1 MLKSILVTALR
12 NIYRNR
18 FFSIVNML
26 GLAFSMSLGLLIILI
41 VKEQY
46 TYDNFHQDTDRIYR
60 VNTAALRV
68 NGDREEY
75 ASTAYPIGQALMEN
89 YTFAEAVVRINRRLN
104 GDAVFGKVNVPIRGV
119 LADPSFL
126 TVFNFP
132 LEKGNPAT
140 ALNEPNNLVLTAEAA
155 EKIFGDTEPLGQ
167 TLTISGYGEFVVTGV
182 LQKFKSKT
190 HFEFEVLGSTAA
202 LPVFERDG
210 IISNAID
217 NWNNYYS
224 SYVYLK
230 LKEGKTPEETK
241 QALDEIYK
249 SHYTGLKLETRDKG
263 YDFYLQPLSAITP
276 GPTLSNQ
283 MGSGMP
289 SVLLLFMSAL
299 AAVVMLLACFNYTNL
314 MIAKSLARAREI
326 GIRKVVGAMR
336 WQVFAQFVGEAVVF
350 SLVALMFSYLLLQFL
365 KPGFMQL
372 SMAQEFATELT
383 EDYSIYL
390 YFVLFAVGVGVLA
403 GLLPAGY
410 LSAFKPSRVL
420 KDVSGF
426 KVYSRLTFRKALIIT
441 QFTFSVVFVL
451 VVLVIYNQIT
461 FMVSKD
467 YGLKEENIYNVRLQ
481 GMAFDKLANE
491 VQRLPG
497 VVQVGGVS
505 HALGTWADRSSD
517 YKRNR
522 TDEPFTIRDFIVD
535 DTYID
540 NIGLNFLA
548 GKNFDPQTEGGHERH
563 AILNEQALT
572 YFGFAD
578 PASAVGQTLYVN
590 DSVMLSVIG
599 VVQDFHFRPLN
610 YEIGPLVLRY
620 NMDQLGWLSV
630 LVAPDKMTETTSG
643 IAAIWKQLDP
653 VHEYD
658 AIRMADQIDD
668 AYRTAGFFD
677 ILTIVGYISFLT
689 VTLACMGMLGMAM
702 YATQTRTK
710 EIGVRKVMGASVKQ
724 ITLLLSRSFF
734 IMIGLATLIGTP
746 LAFLLGE
753 QFLSLYAFKIE
764 ITPWLLLLGIGI
776 VALAGFVT
784 ISTQTLRAASANPV
798 NSLRYE

>member
-1 MLKSILVTALR
+1 MLRSILITAFR

-18 FFSIVNML
+18 FFSIVNMM

-46 TYDNFHQDTDRIYR
+46 TYDNFHQDVDRIYR

-75 ASTAYPIGQALMEN
+75 ASTAYPIGQALSEN
-89 YTFAEAVVRINRRLN
+89 YTFAESVVRINRRLN
-104 GDAVFGKVNVPIRGV
+104 GDAIFGNVNVPVRGM
-119 LADPSFL
+119 LADPTFL

-132 LEKGNPAT
+132 LEKGNQAT

-155 EKIFGDTEPLGQ
+155 ERIFGDDEPLGQ
-167 TLTISGYGEFVVTGV
+167 TLTISGYGEFTVTGV
-182 LQKFKSKT
+182 LQKFKGKT
-190 HFEFEVLGSTAA
+190 HFEFEVLGSTSV
-202 LPVFERDG
+202 LPVLEHDG
-210 IISNAID
+210 IVGTATDS
-217 NWNNYYS
+217 WNNYYG
-224 SYVYLK
+224 SYLYLK
-230 LKEGKTPEETK
+230 LKEGRTPEEAK
-241 QALDEIYK
+241 QALDEIYTQ
-249 SHYTGLKLETRDKG
+249 HYTGLKLETRDKG

-276 GPTLSNQ
+276 GPGLSNQ
-283 MGSGMP
+283 MGTGMP
-289 SVLLLFMSAL
+289 TLLLLFMGAL
-299 AAVVMLLACFNYTNL
+299 AAIVMILACFNYTNL

-326 GIRKVVGAMR
+326 GIRKVVGALR

-350 SLVALMFSYLLLQFL
+350 SLVALVFSYLLLQFL
-365 KPGFMQL
+365 KPGFMQT

-383 EDYSIYL
+383 EDYSVYL
-390 YFVLFAVGVGVLA
+390 YFALFAVGIGVLA
-403 GLLPAGY
+403 GLLPAAY

-420 KDVSGF
+420 KDVTSL
-426 KVYSRLTFRKALIIT
+426 KVYSRLTFRKVLIIT

-467 YGLKEENIYNVRLQ
+467 YGLKEDNIYNVRLQ

-497 VVQVGGVS
+497 VVRVGGVS

-522 TDEPFTIRDFIVD
+522 NDEPFTIRDFIVD
-535 DTYID
+535 DKYID
-540 NIGLNFLA
+540 NIGLKFLA
-548 GKNFDPQTEGGHERH
+548 GNNFDPQKEGEHERH

-572 YFGFAD
+572 YFGFSD
-578 PASAVGQTLYVN
+578 PASAIGQPLYVN
-590 DSVMLSVIG
+590 DSVMLSVVG

-610 YEIGPLVLRY
+610 YEIGPVVLRY
-620 NMDQLGWLSV
+620 NVNQLAWLSV
-630 LVAPDKMTETTSG
+630 LVAPDKMTEVSNS
-643 IAAIWKQLDP
+643 IKAIWKQLDP

-658 AIRMADQIDD
+658 AILMADQIDD

-677 ILTIVGYISFLT
+677 VLTIVGYISFLT

-710 EIGVRKVMGASVKQ
+710 EIGVRKVMGASVRQ
-724 ITLLLSRSFF
+724 ITFLLSRSFF
-734 IMIGLATLIGTP
+734 IMIGIATLIGTP
-746 LAFLLGE
+746 LAFFLGE

-764 ITPWLLLLGIGI
+764 ITPWLLLLGVGI
-776 VALAGFVT
+776 VALAGFLT